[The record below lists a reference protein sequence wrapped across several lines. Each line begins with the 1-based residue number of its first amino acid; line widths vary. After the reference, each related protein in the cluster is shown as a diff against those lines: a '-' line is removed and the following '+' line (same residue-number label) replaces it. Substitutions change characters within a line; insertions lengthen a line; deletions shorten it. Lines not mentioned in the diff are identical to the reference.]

1 VAGYAF
7 SPIDLIPDFIPVL
20 GYLDDVVIVP
30 LGILAVIKLIPKEVM
45 QESRKAAARAAG
57 RPVSRHAMATIILIW
72 ISSLTLSAWIA
83 FSIFRIK
90 LEGFSKKNA
99 ISWPAWFKAR
109 GLLMKCLI
117 VVSVSGT
124 RCSTHPL

>member
-7 SPIDLIPDFIPVL
+7 SPIDLKPDFIPVL

-30 LGILAVIKLIPKEVM
+30 LGILAVIKLIPKGGN
-45 QESRKAAARAAG
+45 AG
-57 RPVSRHAMATIILIW
+57 KPQGGGQSGGAPSQQTCDGHYYLDLDKLAYAFSVDR
-72 ISSLTLSAWIA
+72 

>member
-1 VAGYAF
+1 MAGYAF

-83 FSIFRIK
+83 FQYF
-90 LEGFSKKNA
+90 G
-99 ISWPAWFKAR
+99 
-109 GLLMKCLI
+109 
-117 VVSVSGT
+117 
-124 RCSTHPL
+124 